1 MTELMPTTA
10 IVEAAGVGYEIHIAL
25 PTYSA
30 LLDKEEVKLYVEE
43 IIAED
48 SHRLFG
54 FGSKGEREIF
64 RQLISV
70 SGIGANTA
78 RMILSAY
85 TAAELRQII
94 ATGNVRALG
103 QVKGLGPKTAQRII
117 VDLKDKV
124 LKIELGEEGGGKVTP
139 ADVLFAPETNPIK
152 EEAVSAL
159 TMLGFAAA
167 ASNKAV
173 DKILKANPGAHVEA
187 VIKEALKI
195 L

>member
-124 LKIELGEEGGGKVTP
+124 LKIELGEEGGGKVLP

-167 ASNKAV
+167 ASSKAV